1 MSPLGRGLA
10 SLIPR
15 RRRAE
20 AEELIDDIDENA
32 EPNETEETEVA
43 VKEETVVQVAVEK
56 VTTEEAVATPA
67 KNDSGPGEM
76 TEFEQ
81 LANDDE
87 KVPMPPK
94 PNVTPLTFDEATG
107 NLVEVSV
114 AKAMVKK
121 ATPVIK
127 KTIARKLTTPIKEEA
142 ATAEPKKEEPKKSV
156 SKKASKPEKK
166 IVGPDNSDDW
176 LERRVLGHDV
186 KYIPLG
192 DIEVNP
198 EQPRRAFQEE
208 ELSELMQSLEQHG
221 MLQPMVVM
229 EKDDGKGY
237 QIIAGER
244 RWRAAKQLGWTEV
257 PCVVRSGVTGDRN
270 RLELALTENVQREN
284 LNPVEEAL
292 GYKRLNEEYGMS
304 HEEIG
309 QRVGK
314 SRVAITNVIRILQLP
329 DEIQKGLIDDKITV
343 GHARA
348 ILMIPDEDKQ
358 VRFYQHVV
366 DEGLTVRKTEIRAR
380 NIQRS
385 MNVKNAM
392 GSRPPGRSQFAV
404 QYDAALQN
412 YYGYNAKV
420 KFNTQRN
427 RFEVRFYAHSE
438 KEIDDLVQLLLRR
451 KEMPKNVDSDVLED

>member
-20 AEELIDDIDENA
+20 AEELIDDIDANTEPVESVEA
-32 EPNETEETEVA
+32 EVV
-43 VKEETVVQVAVEK
+43 VKEETVVQV
-56 VTTEEAVATPA
+56 TSEAASPA
-67 KNDSGPGEM
+67 PGEM

-87 KVPMPPK
+87 KIPMPPK

-107 NLVEVSV
+107 NLVE
-114 AKAMVKK
+114 APAATAAIPKK

-127 KTIARKLTTPIKEEA
+127 KSIAKKFTPAKD
-142 ATAEPKKEEPKKSV
+142 EPEKDT
-156 SKKASKPEKK
+156 SKKAATLMKAEKK
-166 IVGPDNSDDW
+166 VVGPDNNDDW

-186 KYIPLG
+186 KYIALG

-198 EQPRRAFQEE
+198 EQPRRAFAEE

-229 EKDDGKGY
+229 ERDDGKGY

-244 RWRAAKQLGWTEV
+244 RWRAAKQLGWTEA

-329 DEIQKGLIDDKITV
+329 EEIQKGLIEDKITV

-358 VRFYQHVV
+358 IRFYQHVV

-392 GSRPPGRSQFAV
+392 GGQPPGRSQFAV

-420 KFNTQRN
+420 KFNAQRN

-438 KEIDDLVQLLLRR
+438 KEIDDLCELLLRR

>member
-1 MSPLGRGLA
+1 MSALGRGLA

-15 RRRAE
+15 RQRQE
-20 AEELIDDIDENA
+20 AEELIDDIDGQS
-32 EPNETEETEVA
+32 EPVAPVAPVTEETPVEP
-43 VKEETVVQVAVEK
+43 EVVQVKIQHEE
-56 VTTEEAVATPA
+56 VTITQQVP
-67 KNDSGPGEM
+67 DEM
-76 TEFEQ
+76 SEFEE

-94 PNVTPLTFDEATG
+94 PNVTPLTFDEVTG
-107 NLVEVSV
+107 NLVEVAV
-114 AKAMVKK
+114 AKQVEKSVVSTKPAAAKIVTKPKK
-121 ATPVIK
+121 RVVSK
-127 KTIARKLTTPIKEEA
+127 KKEEA
-142 ATAEPKKEEPKKSV
+142 VVVDE
-156 SKKASKPEKK
+156 
-166 IVGPDNSDDW
+166 DF
-176 LERRVLGHDV
+176 LERRVLGEKV
-186 KYIPLG
+186 NYVPLG

-198 EQPRRAFQEE
+198 EQPRRTFEE
-208 ELSELMQSLEQHG
+208 AELGELMQSLEQHG

-229 EKDDGKGY
+229 DKASGDGF

-257 PCVVRSGVTGDRN
+257 PVVIRQGVTGDKN

-309 QRVGK
+309 VRVGK
-314 SRVAITNVIRILQLP
+314 SRVAITNIIRILQLP
-329 DEIQKGLIDDKITV
+329 PEIQRGLTENKITV

-348 ILMIPDEDKQ
+348 ILMIPDKDKQ
-358 VRFYQHVV
+358 IRFYEHVV

-385 MNVKNAM
+385 MNVQDAQH
-392 GSRPPGRSQFAV
+392 SRPQDRSHFAF

-412 YYGYNAKV
+412 FYGYNAKV
-420 KFNTQRN
+420 KFNAPKN

-438 KEIDDLVQLLLRR
+438 KEIDELVNMLLRR
-451 KEMPKNVDSDVLED
+451 KELPKNVDADVLED